1 MRKREDLNDVDEKLG
16 RVLRVGVTLSTCAL
30 AGGFVASL
38 ALGGGTI
45 ARELLT
51 IGILMLIATP
61 FARVA
66 ASTILYAVRRDW
78 TFVLLTIFCQ
88 PTLVRITWAR
98 PMPVSRIIAA
108 LIACR

>member
-1 MRKREDLNDVDEKLG
+1 MRTRADLNGVEEKLG
-16 RVLRVGVTLSTCAL
+16 RVLRVGVTLSTFAL

-78 TFVLLTIFCQ
+78 TFVLLT
-88 PTLVRITWAR
+88 LVVLAEL
-98 PMPVSRIIAA
+98 VASIIAA
-108 LIACR
+108 FRGRSA